1 MSGPT
6 SSSTPQASTVGI
18 NNNHNSSAASR
29 VLLPSTNAWARP
41 LQHSTTPIAS
51 TVSSSS
57 STTTTTRTRVV
68 ASTYNKKSTTTTSSI
83 ATAADNGDSSH
94 KSEAGSS
101 PTDVNTTLLRERFL
115 HLISSLLGQRV
126 IVTKNNGTQ
135 VEGILHTFTPFAD
148 ESSSSLVPEQR
159 NLYVLKSAKLLTAV
173 GDDHNNNNGT
183 DVFPEGS
190 TVLIPASKVHSVQK
204 QSFSLLLT
212 PTNATRNNTNSK
224 KDLREINT
232 TTAAKQQ
239 FLTDTD
245 ISSSKTFLS
254 ATSKN
259 LSSEKVLVA
268 AGAAWTSGGGSNPSM
283 NNAQLETKRT
293 ITSSNTTAATAITT
307 ASSVSTL
314 PWRPQRSITPTSS
327 SGGYASAVKA
337 TSKATSATNAT
348 TNEALS
354 GTIGGWDQFQA
365 NEKLFNV
372 KASFDENQYT
382 TALDKSAIPTHLQEK
397 AERMAREIEG
407 QTSDN
412 IHIME
417 ERGVTI
423 ASEELDEEDKYSGVR
438 RIATSSTATVSST
451 PQDRAEP
458 NPSIPQS
465 REEVC
470 PKEVT
475 EGADININKDPTK
488 PTKGRES
495 VSDNSTN
502 LNIAS
507 IKALPVDEVG
517 TISSA
522 TTTTTATAE
531 KQPASQMAASQDGEE
546 VNKDINDSPTNAF
559 SDASDSN
566 EQQSPQ
572 PPVTSKLN
580 PTAKEFTFNPSAKSF
595 TPSVTEA
602 ATPMTYFDPSAVA
615 ATDGVP
621 PFLPHH
627 YPHPQLL
634 HAGFYANYRPPPP
647 PPPPPGTA
655 SAAGPYNPM
664 QPIPVSIVPSF
675 SNYFLELS
683 KHVLILFVHFFLF
696 P

>member
-1 MSGPT
+1 
-6 SSSTPQASTVGI
+6 
-18 NNNHNSSAASR
+18 
-29 VLLPSTNAWARP
+29 
-41 LQHSTTPIAS
+41 
-51 TVSSSS
+51 
-57 STTTTTRTRVV
+57 VV
-68 ASTYNKKSTTTTSSI
+68 ASTYNKKTTTTTSSI
-83 ATAADNGDSSH
+83 ATAADNEDGSH

-101 PTDVNTTLLRERFL
+101 PTDANTTLLRERFL

-126 IVTKNNGTQ
+126 ILTKNNGIQ

-173 GDDHNNNNGT
+173 EDANNNSNGT

-212 PTNATRNNTNSK
+212 PTNATRNSTNSK
-224 KDLREINT
+224 KDLCDNNT

-245 ISSSKTFLS
+245 ISSSKAFLS

-268 AGAAWTSGGGSNPSM
+268 AGSAWTSGGSNPSM
-283 NNAQLETKRT
+283 TNAQLETKRT
-293 ITSSNTTAATAITT
+293 TTRSTITTSTATANTT
-307 ASSVSTL
+307 ASSLSTI
-314 PWRPQRSITPTSS
+314 PWRPQRSVTPTSS

-337 TSKATSATNAT
+337 NSKATSATNAT

-397 AERMAREIEG
+397 AEQMAREIEG

-417 ERGVTI
+417 ERGVAI

-438 RIATSSTATVSST
+438 RIATSTSAIVSST
-451 PQDRAEP
+451 FQDRPKP

-465 REEVC
+465 REEEC
-470 PKEVT
+470 PKEAA
-475 EGADININKDPTK
+475 EGADMNKNKDPVRT
-488 PTKGRES
+488 TKGRES
-495 VSDNSTN
+495 VGDNSTSN

-507 IKALPVDEVG
+507 TKALPVDEVG
-517 TISSA
+517 IISSVTA
-522 TTTTTATAE
+522 TTMTSE
-531 KQPASQMAASQDGEE
+531 KQPVSQTAASQDGEE
-546 VNKDINDSPTNAF
+546 VNKGSHDSPTNAF
-559 SDASDSN
+559 SDVSDSN
-566 EQQSPQ
+566 EQQQSPQ
-572 PPVTSKLN
+572 PPVSSKLN

-595 TPSVTEA
+595 TPLVTEA
-602 ATPMTYFDPSAVA
+602 ATSMTYFDPSAVA
-615 ATDGVP
+615 ATDAVP

-627 YPHPQLL
+627 YPHPQQLL
-634 HAGFYANYRPPPP
+634 HAGFYTNYRPP

-655 SAAGPYNPM
+655 STAGSYNPM
-664 QPIPVSIVPSF
+664 QPIPVSIFHRSPIIFVK
-675 SNYFLELS
+675 LS
-683 KHVLILFVHFFLF
+683 KHVLILFLHFFF
-696 P
+696 SDN